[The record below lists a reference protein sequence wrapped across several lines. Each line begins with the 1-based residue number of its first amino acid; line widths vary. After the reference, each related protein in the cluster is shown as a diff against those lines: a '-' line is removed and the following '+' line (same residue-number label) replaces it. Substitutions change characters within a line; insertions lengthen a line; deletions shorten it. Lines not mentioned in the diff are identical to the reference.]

1 MSTVLRLLCITLIL
15 IAGSSIRAKGQVWLS
30 PEAFE
35 QWEDDLR
42 DDPEREYLFRMVN
55 GDIITGTIVDLE
67 QWSAAERPSATA
79 GSLDEHDTETLG
91 FTVIVD
97 ALAGKL
103 KLDSRDI
110 AYVDQRHETYRHRHR
125 GYIIPTAQP
134 IGDDAFIG
142 LWEIG
147 FLYAGGGIGPLSI
160 TAGRSFVP
168 GIPARDQFSLV
179 NMKVTV
185 AEADNGLVESGK
197 QFYAVGFNGA
207 WLNDKNFIGHAY
219 ANATFTGS
227 RSQATTTFFT
237 KVAGQ
242 ELLQVNLGTLVNA
255 FNLPLANGAFGVAI
269 SIDTR
274 FPEFHDLHAV
284 MELANADITRPSNT
298 LLYLGVRTALSAVG
312 MDFGITLAPGPTV
325 IPAVAFAWTP
335 F

>member
-1 MSTVLRLLCITLIL
+1 MRARILAYIVVAASLLLPL
-15 IAGSSIRAKGQVWLS
+15 QAQVYLM
-30 PEAFE
+30 PDELE
-35 QWEDDLR
+35 QLENDLR
-42 DDPEREYLFRMVN
+42 DDPDREYVFRLVN
-55 GDIITGTIVDLE
+55 GDIVSGPIIDIEAWDPFPRPGTDSMYLKKRSK
-67 QWSAAERPSATA
+67 QSF
-79 GSLDEHDTETLG
+79 G
-91 FTVIVD
+91 FDVTVD
-97 ALAGKL
+97 ALTGKL
-103 KLDSRDI
+103 KLDSRNI
-110 AYVDQRHETYRHRHR
+110 AYFERRYEAYRHRHR

-147 FLYAGGGIGPLSI
+147 FLYAGGGVGPLSI

-168 GIPARDQFSLV
+168 GIPARDQLSLV
-179 NMKVTV
+179 NVKATV

-197 QFYAVGFNGA
+197 QYYALGFNGA

-219 ANATFTGS
+219 VNATFTGA
-227 RSQATTTFFT
+227 RAAATTTFFT
-237 KVAGQ
+237 KVAGP
-242 ELLQVNLGTLVNA
+242 ELMQVNLGTLVNA

-274 FPEFHDLHAV
+274 FPDFHDLHAV
-284 MELANADITRPSNT
+284 MELANADITRPGNT
-298 LLYLGVRTALSAVG
+298 LLYLGVRTALSSVG

>member
-1 MSTVLRLLCITLIL
+1 MRVRILAYIVVAASLLLPL
-15 IAGSSIRAKGQVWLS
+15 QAQVYLM
-30 PEAFE
+30 PDELE
-35 QWEDDLR
+35 QLENDLR
-42 DDPEREYLFRMVN
+42 DDPDREYVFRLVN
-55 GDIITGTIVDLE
+55 GDIVSGPIIDIEAWDLFLRPGTDSMYLRKLRK
-67 QWSAAERPSATA
+67 QSF
-79 GSLDEHDTETLG
+79 G
-91 FTVIVD
+91 FDVTVD
-97 ALAGKL
+97 ALTGKL
-103 KLDSRDI
+103 KLDSRNI
-110 AYVDQRHETYRHRHR
+110 AYFERRYEAYRHRHR

-147 FLYAGGGIGPLSI
+147 FLYAGGGVGPLSI

-168 GIPARDQFSLV
+168 GIPARDQLSLV
-179 NMKVTV
+179 NVKATV

-197 QFYAVGFNGA
+197 QYYALGFNGA

-219 ANATFTGS
+219 VNATFTGA
-227 RSQATTTFFT
+227 RAAATTTFFT
-237 KVAGQ
+237 KVAGP
-242 ELLQVNLGTLVNA
+242 ELMQVNLGTLVDA

-274 FPEFHDLHAV
+274 FPDFHDLHAV
-284 MELANADITRPSNT
+284 MELANADITRPGNT
-298 LLYLGVRTALSAVG
+298 LLYLGVRTALSSVG

>member
-1 MSTVLRLLCITLIL
+1 MMIGRVLPFVLTVMFLALQLQAQVYVMPDELEELENALREEPDREYVFRLRNGDVISGPIL
-15 IAGSSIRAKGQVWLS
+15 DIQSWAPALS
-30 PEAFE
+30 PGS
-35 QWEDDLR
+35 
-42 DDPEREYLFRMVN
+42 PEVPDQE
-55 GDIITGTIVDLE
+55 
-67 QWSAAERPSATA
+67 S
-79 GSLDEHDTETLG
+79 LG
-91 FTVIVD
+91 FTVSVD
-97 ALAGKL
+97 ALTGKVTI
-103 KLDSRDI
+103 DSRDI
-110 AYVDQRHETYRHRHR
+110 AYFERRYEAYRHRHR

-147 FLYAGGGIGPLSI
+147 FLYAGGGVGPLSV

-179 NMKVTV
+179 NVKATV

-197 QFYAVGFNGA
+197 QYYAVGFNGA

-219 ANATFTGS
+219 VNATFTGA
-227 RSQATTTFFT
+227 RAAATTTFFT
-237 KVAGQ
+237 KVAGP
-242 ELLQVNLGTLVNA
+242 ELMQVNLGTLVNA

-274 FPEFHDLHAV
+274 FPDFHDLHAV
-284 MELANADITRPSNT
+284 MELANADITRPGNT
-298 LLYLGVRTALSAVG
+298 LLYLGVRTALSSVG